1 MMAAE
6 KKNICVLVFDYYG
19 HNFSNLDFLFLF
31 FCKLLKLLI
40 LYLWDTSKVRRQ
52 TDGDWQTDAGLNSH
66 FKEITA

>member
-6 KKNICVLVFDYYG
+6 KNICVLVCDYYG
-19 HNFSNLDFLFLF
+19 HDFSNLDFLFLF

-40 LYLWDTSKVRRQ
+40 LYLWGTSEVRRQ
-52 TDGDWQTDAGLNSH
+52 TDGDWQTDAGLSSH